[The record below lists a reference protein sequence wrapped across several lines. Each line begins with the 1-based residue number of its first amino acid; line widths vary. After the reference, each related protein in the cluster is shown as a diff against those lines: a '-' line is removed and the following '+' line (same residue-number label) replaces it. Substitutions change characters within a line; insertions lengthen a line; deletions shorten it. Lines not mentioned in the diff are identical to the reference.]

1 MTRRLLV
8 LLVALGTVLAFA
20 APSMGDTYRIK
31 ARGEPGTFRWR
42 PAEQH
47 GSKGDRIVWK
57 NPTDVAHTVTA
68 YSNNWSKDVTVRP
81 GERVSKR
88 FRRKGAYLYRCT
100 RPGHSTLSGGDC
112 NGMCGKIHI
121 M

>member
-8 LLVALGTVLAFA
+8 LLVALAAVFAFA